1 MGTPLMHILFI
12 PISIDLYGVF
22 NKDVVKRKMFERAE
36 FHVCHSPMFL
46 LKRKG
51 LLLEKSELS
60 QSTEMRILYIL

>member
-1 MGTPLMHILFI
+1 MHILFI

-22 NKDVVKRKMFERAE
+22 NKDVVKRKMFKRAE
-36 FHVCHSPMFL
+36 FHVCHSLMFL